1 MRPAGQPANL
11 GELLG
16 SAAEKKDPSEFSL
29 EDLPEIL
36 GEKMPEL
43 PKNRIGR
50 FRLLNALQQRFG
62 NGYNNIPGVKRII
75 NQFDEEIKLEN
86 TIRMNKRGIK

>member
-1 MRPAGQPANL
+1 MRPEGKPASL

-16 SAAEKKDPSEFSL
+16 KAGSNSDHLSL
-29 EDLPEIL
+29 EDLPTIL

-50 FRLLNALQQRFG
+50 FRLINALQVRFG
-62 NGYNNIPGVKRII
+62 NGYNNIPGVKNII
-75 NQFDEEIKLEN
+75 KQFDEEMKLEN
-86 TIRMNKRGIK
+86 IIRMNKKGIK

>member
-1 MRPAGQPANL
+1 MREEEKPASL

-16 SAAEKKDPSEFSL
+16 SAAQKQDLSL

-50 FRLLNALQQRFG
+50 FRLVNALQQRFG
-62 NGYNNIPGVKRII
+62 NGYNNIPMVSKII
-75 NQFDEEIKLEN
+75 KQFDEEIKFEN
-86 TIRMNKRGIK
+86 VIRRNKGMKHG

>member
-1 MRPAGQPANL
+1 MRPAEKPASL

-16 SAAEKKDPSEFSL
+16 KSAEKKDLNL

-43 PKNRIGR
+43 PKNRIGK
-50 FRLLNALQQRFG
+50 FRLINALQMRFG
-62 NGYNNIPGVKRII
+62 NGYRNIPMVSKII
-75 NQFDEEIKLEN
+75 KQFDDEINFEN
-86 TIRMNKRGIK
+86 TIRRNKKGRA